1 MQHLHAAAS
10 NNCTCTHVLRRLQ
23 TYQLCKIC
31 CVPALAMAAARRD
44 YQNYK
49 AWDTYGTAAWWAR
62 VFEDPNLAGELVAQ
76 RLHTGGL
83 ICPSE
88 TTSAYIAAGIIVLT
102 HGMHASSI
110 SAAECDKAYQTF
122 KVRRMR
128 MRASHHTSYI
138 KHLHCGGNRDCGFCN
153 RVNVHLRKL
162 FCVHVRPIIMTGAHQ
177 AACMRSHKQGR
188 RLHPHPPSFASR
200 VAPRL
205 PAYSSQAF

>member
-1 MQHLHAAAS
+1 MHATSA
-10 NNCTCTHVLRRLQ
+10 CCCVQQLLRRLQ

-49 AWDTYGTAAWWAR
+49 TWDTYGTDAWWAR
-62 VFEDPNLAGELVAQ
+62 VFEDPTLAGELVAQ

-83 ICPSE
+83 VCPAE
-88 TTSAYIAAGIIVLT
+88 TTSADVAAGIIVLT
-102 HGMHASSI
+102 HGMSASTI
-110 SAAECDKAYQTF
+110 SATECDQTFQAF

-138 KHLHCGGNRDCGFCN
+138 KHLHCGGNRDCGFCS

-177 AACMRSHKQGR
+177 AACRRHKQGR
-188 RLHPHPPSFASR
+188 RLHPHPPSFTSR
-200 VAPRL
+200 LAPRL
-205 PAYSSQAF
+205 PACSSQAF